1 MRASEFLLS
10 TLKETPADAEVV
22 SHQLMLRAGLI
33 RRVAA
38 GIYNW
43 MPMGLRVL
51 RKVEQVVR
59 EEMERAGALEL
70 TMPVV
75 QPGELWEESGRWEQ
89 YGPELC
95 RLEDRH
101 QRPFCLG
108 PTHEEIITQ
117 IARSEIKSYK
127 QLPINLF
134 QIQTKFRDE
143 IRPRFGVMRSREF
156 IMKDAYSFHIDQAS
170 QEATYWRMHEA
181 YTTIFRRLGLDFRAV
196 EADTGSIGGNH
207 SHEFHV
213 LAESGEDAIAFSTG
227 SDYAANVELAP
238 AVTLPANPEATQP
251 EPPELEKF
259 ATPGLTTIEAL
270 AEHMNIPAE
279 QSIKTLLANDEAGHL
294 VALVVRGDHRLN
306 AVKAAKLPGMASP
319 LQLAEPDQV
328 RQKLG
333 AGFGS
338 LGPVGAPVRVVVDHT
353 AAQMPSFVC
362 GANEDGFHVKGATWS
377 RDVPNAEFA
386 DIREIVSGDASPCG
400 QGTLEIRRGIEVG
413 HIFQLGTKYSETMN
427 ATVQDEQGRS
437 QAMVMGCYGIGITRI
452 VAAAIEQNH
461 DDKGIIWPGAMTP
474 FDVAIVPLGMDKSE
488 RVQATTEELYHAC
501 ERAGLSAFLD
511 DRAERPGVKFAEME
525 LLGMPVRVTIG
536 ERSLAEGKL
545 EITQRRTGETE
556 MISPEQ
562 ALDRIHRLLSA

>member
-227 SDYAANVELAP
+227 SGYAANVELAP
-238 AVTLPANPEATQP
+238 AVTPQANPEAAQP

-270 AEHMNIPAE
+270 AEHRNIPAE
-279 QSIKTLLANDEAGHL
+279 QSIKTLLANDDAGHL

-328 RQKLG
+328 RQQLG

-338 LGPVGAPVRVVVDHT
+338 LGPVGAPIRVVVDHT

-400 QGTLEIRRGIEVG
+400 QGTLQIRRGIEVG

-488 RVQATTEELYHAC
+488 RVQAVTEELYHNC

-562 ALDRIHRLLSA
+562 AIDRIHRMLSA